1 MPERASPAEVSR
13 GLGAEVGE
21 SIGPFVHVVLS
32 VSAHVREVHGD
43 ATRFEGGEQFGIAPG
58 EGFVLLWLPRPCGMN
73 SQP

>member
-32 VSAHVREVHGD
+32 VSPNVCEAYDE
-43 ATRFEGGEQFGIAPG
+43 AAKK
-58 EGFVLLWLPRPCGMN
+58 LLVVCK
-73 SQP
+73 